1 MEKKSKADILQET
14 LDLILANDRKV
25 EKSLEVLERRV
36 DQAQKDARWAFGIVG
51 AMIFGFLAA
60 VLAMLRATGG
70 LL

>member
-25 EKSLEVLERRV
+25 EKSLETLEKRV
-36 DQAQKDARWAFGIVG
+36 GQAQKDARWAFGIVG
-51 AMIFGFLAA
+51 ALIFGFLAT
-60 VLAMLRATGG
+60 VLAMLQAAGG